1 MLETLFSTAAASS
14 AVTRRTFTMSIAFF
28 DSTKVLD
35 ALARS
40 GVAEVTVQ
48 RGSGGAMNA
57 SGTTVMAVPSAK
69 AAVALLQ
76 RADRRLAA
84 LPSACHEVVTL
95 CVTSQDTQQGEPV
108 HSKLHF
114 VALSRGRCVLLAV
127 AVVCVCGR
135 CFGCVSLWP
144 WLWLWLCVWLCGC
157 GCAWGCV
164 CSCGCVAVA
173 AAVAMAVLL
182 WLCVCGCVAV
192 AVAVAVA
199 VLLWLCVC
207 RDSWCGWC
215 TAHQV
220 LAVSASVGGFS
231 PHSQRRGVHGVRMR
245 RQSRRQRWR
254 LVRRCVTVS
263 HRTRSSVRGAAVAV
277 GGARTGRGGRRGE
290 VCRLRHRA
298 A

>member
-1 MLETLFSTAAASS
+1 
-14 AVTRRTFTMSIAFF
+14 MSIAFF

-114 VALSRGRCVLLAV
+114 VALSRGRYSLSAPPSE
-127 AVVCVCGR
+127 
-135 CFGCVSLWP
+135 VSHLTR
-144 WLWLWLCVWLCGC
+144 
-157 GCAWGCV
+157 
-164 CSCGCVAVA
+164 SA
-173 AAVAMAVLL
+173 AAFMEYACA
-182 WLCVCGCVAV
+182 AR
-192 AVAVAVA
+192 A
-199 VLLWLCVC
+199 
-207 RDSWCGWC
+207 
-215 TAHQV
+215 
-220 LAVSASVGGFS
+220 GGS
-231 PHSQRRGVHGVRMR
+231 
-245 RQSRRQRWR
+245 
-254 LVRRCVTVS
+254 
-263 HRTRSSVRGAAVAV
+263 
-277 GGARTGRGGRRGE
+277 
-290 VCRLRHRA
+290 
-298 A
+298 